1 MMNKRE
7 ELPTNDVS
15 PIDRQFGIKFGEEFG
30 IKYGIKFGINDKGP
44 SGELAPVSPVETKI
58 PADLFVL
65 FQIPIMLTKHISR
78 EMEFQL
84 MQPKRIT
91 KQRTLTFVPSWPFN
105 QV

>member
-1 MMNKRE
+1 MCASWCNHQKGFEARHVNR
-7 ELPTNDVS
+7 L
-15 PIDRQFGIKFGEEFG
+15 IDLRSTPLLKDHQG
-30 IKYGIKFGINDKGP
+30 
-44 SGELAPVSPVETKI
+44 LAPVPLVETKI

-78 EMEFQL
+78 EMEIQL